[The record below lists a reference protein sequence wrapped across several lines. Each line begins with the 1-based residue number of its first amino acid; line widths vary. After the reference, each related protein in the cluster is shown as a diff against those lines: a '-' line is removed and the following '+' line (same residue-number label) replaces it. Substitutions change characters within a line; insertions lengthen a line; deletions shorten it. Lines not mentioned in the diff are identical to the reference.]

1 MQPKSWPDQVF
12 SGRYG
17 VCHVQGI
24 ATDGAYFYLSFTTM
38 LLKIDLRG
46 NPVGSVTGLTGHLG
60 CIASAPDGT
69 VIGSLEYKQD
79 AIGRGILAALGKT
92 ERREDAF
99 FVARFDTG
107 RIDRMNM
114 DAQTDGVMQ
123 LARLTDVCEDY
134 AASVENDG
142 RTVKH
147 RYGCSGIDGITCLP
161 DPAGEPSVLVA
172 YGIYG
177 DETRTD
183 NDRQV
188 MARYPWTEL
197 TAALAADGEIR
208 CAEKCFAETG
218 NTTYGIQ
225 NLEYDPYTGLLMAA
239 VYPGTKPCWPNYPMF
254 WLNPAKHVITPEGSR
269 MALADQNAKAS
280 DGTPVGLCLQT
291 DASTGVTGVDFPLG
305 STGIIALGDG
315 TYYFSEDGS
324 VPTGSDRFYT
334 TIVRYRLTPSGFER
348 MA

>member
-1 MQPKSWPDQVF
+1 MQSKSWPDQVF

-24 ATDGAYFYLSFTTM
+24 ATDGAYFYISFTTM

-142 RTVKH
+142 RTAAAA
-147 RYGCSGIDGITCLP
+147 STAS
-161 DPAGEPSVLVA
+161 PACRIRRANHLC
-172 YGIYG
+172 
-177 DETRTD
+177 
-183 NDRQV
+183 
-188 MARYPWTEL
+188 WWL
-197 TAALAADGEIR
+197 TASTATKREPTTTGRSWRAIR
-208 CAEKCFAETG
+208 G
-218 NTTYGIQ
+218 RN
-225 NLEYDPYTGLLMAA
+225 
-239 VYPGTKPCWPNYPMF
+239 
-254 WLNPAKHVITPEGSR
+254 
-269 MALADQNAKAS
+269 
-280 DGTPVGLCLQT
+280 
-291 DASTGVTGVDFPLG
+291 
-305 STGIIALGDG
+305 
-315 TYYFSEDGS
+315 
-324 VPTGSDRFYT
+324 
-334 TIVRYRLTPSGFER
+334 
-348 MA
+348 